1 MKGQKVGYV
10 RVSSVEQNTGRQL
23 EGIEVDRIFVDRA
36 SGKNTDRPKF
46 QEMLNYVRE
55 GDRVIVHSMDR
66 FARSLKDLVTEV
78 DKLVKRGIAIQFVK
92 ENITFTAQSTPMD
105 NLMLQ
110 LMGAFAQFEREIILE
125 RQKEGI
131 KLASSQGKYKG
142 RIQDI
147 EGKLGAAQVI
157 DVKELEQNGRV
168 VFGVTV
174 TIENLDTEEQKTYK
188 IVGDDEADFKINKI
202 SVNSPIARGLLGKNE
217 GDDVKINTPNGE
229 VEYEIVKV
237 VYL

>member
-1 MKGQKVGYV
+1 MQLGCQKLKGQKVGYI

-23 EGIEVDRIFVDRA
+23 EGIEVDRSFVDRA

-92 ENITFTAQSTPMD
+92 ENNTYNAEATPMD

-131 KLASSQGKYKG
+131 KLASAQGKYKG
-142 RIQDI
+142 RVH
-147 EGKLGAAQVI
+147 KLKPDQAEALRQEWKKGEYSSKMALGQA
-157 DVKELEQNGRV
+157 
-168 VFGVTV
+168 FG
-174 TIENLDTEEQKTYK
+174 
-188 IVGDDEADFKINKI
+188 I
-202 SVNSPIARGLLGKNE
+202 SRQA
-217 GDDVKINTPNGE
+217 
-229 VEYEIVKV
+229 
-237 VYL
+237 VYRYLKASE